1 MAIVFRYLNIT
12 VIMLEQLLDTKTIL
26 AFFLIAFAVYYIVT
40 RVKEHLDIVRLGGYA
55 PRVRGFL
62 PLGTPTIVPT

>member
-1 MAIVFRYLNIT
+1 
-12 VIMLEQLLDTKTIL
+12 MLEQLLDTKAIL
-26 AFFLIAFAVYYIVT
+26 AFFLMAFAVYYVVT

-62 PLGTPTIVPT
+62 PLGSTSFVPTGG